1 MMIDPVGQQL
11 GNYRLVRL
19 LGRGGFADVYL
30 GEHVHLRTQA
40 AIKVLQM
47 RLAEEHAESF
57 INEARTIAH
66 LIHPNIVRVLDFG
79 VHNAIPFLVMD
90 YAPGGTIRR
99 HMPSGRPLPPAGLFP
114 FITQVASALQY
125 AHNRKLMHRDIKP
138 ENMLIGVNGEVL
150 LSDFGLALVTQS
162 TSSRGAGGSDFSGT
176 ATYMA
181 PEQARGKPRPAS
193 DQYALGIVVFEWLT
207 GKRPFEGTFIEVATQ
222 QVLAPVPSLREKN
235 PAIPL
240 ALEEVVMRAMAKEYQ
255 QRFPSVQE
263 FAAAL
268 AQACES
274 EGLISAQVAQ
284 AAQVVT
290 ASSAMPGTSALGNV
304 SQQLTYLQS
313 VQSQGSQQSPNTPHP
328 NIASEGT
335 FLTTSSSDQNYA
347 TEMISNLQVSP
358 LSFMQKSSQTLQP
371 PSKGAAEPALSS
383 QKLQQPSKSA
393 SSTPPSPQQ
402 FGWHSGR
409 SADASAEQTFMMPS
423 SLNNPVLVAKAL
435 RRATH
440 INKALLVVSIFL
452 ICMLV
457 VGGGAGLY
465 FMHRSSRS
473 VQVPPPINRGTN
485 KGTSIGQFGQDGTAG
500 GKQPALPTPTPQLT
514 NSTPGAQA
522 PNPYLPSMGTLVVND
537 PLTSNQLKWDD
548 GDSCKIDTKGYYIGV
563 SGPQS
568 TICYAHA
575 TDFANFTYEVQMKLL
590 KTDDTDPDAVAVGL
604 VFRGDNDTGA
614 SYRIEVTQNSR
625 FIPLICKAADVCT
638 TFDDGQARP
647 ITDNGLKQAATAFNR
662 GVEQSN
668 TLAVVAFDNLF
679 AFYINGQE
687 VFSTKQAGISKHGM
701 IGLYLRDNNKDSSAV
716 ALFNNVRV
724 WQAS

>member
-1 MMIDPVGQQL
+1 MIDPVGQQL

-47 RLAEEHAESF
+47 RLAEEHTESF

-79 VHNAIPFLVMD
+79 VHNAVPFLVMD

-99 HMPSGRPLPPAGLFP
+99 QMPSGRPLPPAGLFP

-162 TSSRGAGGSDFSGT
+162 TSSRGAGGGDFSGT

-207 GKRPFEGTFIEVATQ
+207 GERPFQGTFIEVATQ

-235 PAIPL
+235 PAIPP

-268 AQACES
+268 AQACEH
-274 EGLISAQVAQ
+274 EGLISAQMVQ
-284 AAQVVT
+284 AAQVVS
-290 ASSAMPGTSALGNV
+290 ASPAGPGASVLGNF

-313 VQSQGSQQSPNTPHP
+313 VKSQESQQPPTTPP
-328 NIASEGT
+328 PDITSEGT
-335 FLTTSSSDQNYA
+335 FLATSSSNQNYA
-347 TEMISNLQVSP
+347 TEMIANSQISP
-358 LSFMQKSSQTLQP
+358 LSFMQKPSQKLRQP
-371 PSKGAAEPALSS
+371 PKGAAGSVSSS
-383 QKLQQPSKSA
+383 QALQQPPKSA
-393 SSTPPSPQQ
+393 SSPSSQQ
-402 FGWHSGR
+402 PDWHSVQ
-409 SADASAEQTFMMPS
+409 STYASAEQTFMMIS

-435 RRATH
+435 KRATH
-440 INKALLVVSIFL
+440 INKALLVVSMFL

-465 FMHRSSRS
+465 FMHRNGRS
-473 VQVPPPINRGTN
+473 VQVPPPINQGAK
-485 KGTSIGQFGQDGTAG
+485 KGTAIGQSGQG
-500 GKQPALPTPTPQLT
+500 GSTGGNQPARPTPTPQLT
-514 NSTPGAQA
+514 NSNPVAQTA
-522 PNPYLPSMGTLVVND
+522 NPYMPSMGTLVVND
-537 PLTSNQLKWDD
+537 PMTSNQLKWDD

-568 TICYAHA
+568 IICYAHA
-575 TDFANFTYEVQMKLL
+575 TDYANFTYEVQMSFL
-590 KTDDTDPDAVAVGL
+590 KVDDADPNAVAAGL

-614 SYRIEVTQNSR
+614 SLSIEVNQDGR
-625 FIPLICKAADVCT
+625 FVPLMCKVADDCA
-638 TFDDGQARP
+638 TFNDSQARP
-647 ITDNGLKQAATAFNR
+647 TDGSLKQPSTGFNS
-662 GVEQSN
+662 GIEQTN
-668 TLAVVAFDNLF
+668 KLAVVALDNLLV
-679 AFYINGQE
+679 FYINGQE
-687 VFSTKQAGISKHGM
+687 VFRTKQAGFSRHGM
-701 IGLYLRDNNKDSSAV
+701 IGLFLRDGNKDSSAV
-716 ALFNNVRV
+716 ALFNNVRI
-724 WQAS
+724 WQ